1 MNSTRFSLLAL
12 LLIALCSA
20 QLAIAQTPTTTAKR
34 GFTIEYSPTL
44 PNITGGKAPL
54 RVRITRTPP
63 VPSANDQS
71 FNIAAYNGW
80 RFESI
85 DSPSVSAGLILPAGK
100 TSAEVEL
107 LLDLTNNSYQQL
119 LVEQG
124 SRHTSSP
131 NNDLLRNEI
140 DVWRQNWQR
149 SLGKNSWLL
158 ISSHAPNNNTAS
170 KTYYPGPSRSPRFA
184 NNSVTQFNT
193 FRFNESFTGDNK
205 IPGLKKIFQQSI
217 VEMLNRQNWHALQPA
232 ELPETWV
239 GLSGIDNVLIS
250 NDEFKSL
257 TQVPAYQKLIERWVA
272 AGGNLIVFNAKNSL
286 SHADSVFPLLLGPE
300 RATQPRRWTTA
311 STNKKKLKSFRTKN
325 FASKPAS
332 KLTAKDQAAFSPYL
346 NGSVW
351 ALVSPEKLS
360 ERFAKAHF
368 DQNNPFGGSSKNSL
382 HFGRNTVIPSVG
394 NPPIT
399 LFGII
404 TGFFLVLIG
413 PVILLIVTLNNDRRF
428 LFFFV
433 PVFSFLTCTGILGY
447 AVIADFNKQLGR
459 TETITAL
466 DSRSELAFSKASS
479 AYYCGN
485 QPPYYVY
492 DPITFV
498 QSSSKSSSGFRI
510 RQLPE
515 EQRLSSPRI
524 QPRTI
529 HGVFTAK
536 PYPTKQR
543 FLVTRSKDTPNFPQV
558 TNLLGSRIN
567 LAFFEYE
574 EKMYLVRDLAAKQT
588 AVGVES
594 SLKNCREE
602 FRAAITEQRTSS
614 TSTFS
619 QTANLEINSMTH
631 QQTPRMFVATIDT
644 NPAVDSITEPFD
656 YKIQLHV
663 VHGEYN

>member
-34 GFTIEYSPTL
+34 GFKIEYSPIL
-44 PNITGGKAPL
+44 PNATGNKAPI
-54 RVRITRTPP
+54 RVRITRIPA
-63 VPSANDQS
+63 VPSASDQS
-71 FNIAAYNGW
+71 FNITTYNGW
-80 RFESI
+80 HFESI
-85 DSPSVSAGLILPAGK
+85 DSPSISTELVLPASK
-100 TSAEVEL
+100 TAAETEL
-107 LLDLTNNSYQQL
+107 LADISSNSYQQL

-140 DVWRQNWQR
+140 DVWRQNRQS
-149 SLGKNSWLL
+149 SLDKNSWLL

-170 KTYYPGPSRSPRFA
+170 KTYYPGTSRSPRFA

-205 IPGLKKIFQQSI
+205 IPGLKKIFQQPI
-217 VEMLNRQNWHALQPA
+217 AEMLNRQNWHALQPA

-272 AGGNLIVFNAKNSL
+272 TGGNLIVFNAKNSL
-286 SHADSVFPLLLGPE
+286 SHANSVFPLLLGPE
-300 RATQPRRWTTA
+300 RAKQPRRWA
-311 STNKKKLKSFRTKN
+311 SVTTNKQMPQTTYTSNLTF
-325 FASKPAS
+325 KPAN

-360 ERFAKAHF
+360 ERFAKTHF
-368 DQNNPFGGSSKNSL
+368 NKINPLADSSKNSFR
-382 HFGRNTVIPSVG
+382 FGRKTVIPGVG

-413 PVILLIVTLNNDRRF
+413 PVILLIVTLNNDCRF

-466 DSRSELAFSKASS
+466 DSRSGLAFSKASS

-492 DPITFV
+492 DPTTFV
-498 QSSSKSSSGFRI
+498 QSFSNSSSGFRI

-524 QPRTI
+524 RPRTI

-536 PYPTKQR
+536 PYSTKQR
-543 FLVTRSKDTPNFPQV
+543 FLVTRSKEKPNLPQV

-574 EKMYLVRDLAAKQT
+574 GKMHLVRDLAAKQT
-588 AVGVES
+588 IVGVES
-594 SLKNCREE
+594 SLENCREE

-614 TSTFS
+614 TLTFS
-619 QTANLEINSMTH
+619 QTANSEINRLIY
-631 QQTPRMFVATIDT
+631 QQTSRKFVAMIDA
-644 NPAVDSITEPFD
+644 NPAVDSIIEPFD

>member
-1 MNSTRFSLLAL
+1 MNSKCLFLLAL
-12 LLIALCSA
+12 LLVAFCFA
-20 QLAIAQTPTTTAKR
+20 RPAVAQTPTTTTKR

-44 PNITGGKAPL
+44 PNITDGKAPI
-54 RVRITRTPP
+54 RVRITRTPAA
-63 VPSANDQS
+63 PSANDQS
-71 FNIAAYNGW
+71 FNITAYNGW

-85 DSPSVSAGLILPAGK
+85 NSPSVSAGLVLPAGK

-107 LLDLTNNSYQQL
+107 LLDLTDNSYRQL

-131 NNDLLRNEI
+131 NNDLLHHEIETRRHTGQNE
-140 DVWRQNWQR
+140 VN
-149 SLGKNSWLL
+149 WLL
-158 ISSHAPNNNTAS
+158 ISSKAPQNVTAS
-170 KTYYPGPSRSPRFA
+170 KTYYHGTSRPPRY
-184 NNSVTQFNT
+184 SRTSGTQFNT
-193 FRFNESFTGDNK
+193 PRFNQSFTGNKK
-205 IPGLKKIFQQSI
+205 IPRLKKIFGQPIAST
-217 VEMLNRQNWHALQPA
+217 LNRQNWHALQPA

-346 NGSVW
+346 SGSVW

-360 ERFAKAHF
+360 KQFAKAHF
-368 DQNNPFGGSSKNSL
+368 DQNNPFGGGSKNSF

-498 QSSSKSSSGFRI
+498 QSSSNSSSGFRI

-536 PYPTKQR
+536 PYSTKQR
-543 FLVTRSKDTPNFPQV
+543 FLVTRSKDNPNLPQV

-574 EKMYLVRDLAAKQT
+574 GKMHLVRDLAAKQT
-588 AVGVES
+588 IVGVES
-594 SLKNCREE
+594 SLENCREE

-619 QTANLEINSMTH
+619 QTANSEINRLIY
-631 QQTPRMFVATIDT
+631 QQTSRKFVAMIDA
-644 NPAVDSITEPFD
+644 NPAVDSIIEPFD